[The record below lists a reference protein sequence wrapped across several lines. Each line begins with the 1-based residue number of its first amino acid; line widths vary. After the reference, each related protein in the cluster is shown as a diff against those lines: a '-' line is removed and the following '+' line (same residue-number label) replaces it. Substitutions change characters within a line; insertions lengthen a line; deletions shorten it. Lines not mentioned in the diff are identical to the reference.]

1 MAYAYIPDAN
11 RKGKLSK
18 KAGKLRFVGYS
29 LQTKGYRLIDEGT
42 SKVTI
47 RRDVIFNESDFQRD
61 STAVEVS
68 EKVNGREKD
77 EDSLVEQLEQPQKEE
92 REDVEEDQQ
101 RYPRRQRTV
110 PVRYGIDEY
119 IDIAFLGGE
128 EPRSIEEALDS
139 KLSKKWKEAADSE
152 YQSLMEN
159 GSWELVELPSGRK
172 PVGCRWVFKTKRGS
186 DGKVERYKA
195 RLVAK
200 GYTQKFGEDYDE
212 TFSPVVRYSSVRAL
226 LAFAVQ
232 NEMIIHQM
240 DVVTAFLNGTLE
252 EEIYMEQPPGYT
264 KGGEKNLVCKP
275 KRSLYGLKQSSR
287 CWNTVFKEYM
297 ESTNFKQ
304 CTADPCIFIRSEG
317 TDLTIISVY
326 VDDLI
331 IITKTPEMMRRIKD
345 SLATRF
351 KMKDLGK
358 LHYCLGITV
367 EYDEEKKCLWMHQR
381 QYIQS
386 LLERYGLSQ
395 AKTSTTPADIN
406 VKLVKDDGMS
416 KPVDP
421 VFYQSMVGSLLYT
434 AIATRPD
441 ISHAVGAVSKFNS
454 CPTEAHLTAVK
465 RIFRYLKGTINLGL
479 KYERSDDSS
488 LIGFSDAD

>member
-1 MAYAYIPDAN
+1 MTPYEKWCERKPGLSHLRVFGCMAYAYIPDAN

-18 KAGKLRFVGYS
+18 KAEKLRFVGYS

-77 EDSLVEQLEQPQKEE
+77 EDSLVEQLEQPQNEE

-101 RYPRRQRTV
+101 RYPRRQRPM

-128 EPRSIEEALDS
+128 EPQSIKEALDS

-159 GSWELVELPSGRK
+159 GTWELVELPSGRK
-172 PVGCRWVFKTKRGS
+172 PIGCRWVFKTKRGS

-195 RLVAK
+195 RLVGK

-232 NEMIIHQM
+232 NGMIIHQM
-240 DVVTAFLNGTLE
+240 DVVTAFLNGMLE

-264 KGGEKNLVCKP
+264 KGGEKNLVCKL
-275 KRSLYGLKQSSR
+275 KRSLYGLKQS
-287 CWNTVFKEYM
+287 
-297 ESTNFKQ
+297 
-304 CTADPCIFIRSEG
+304 
-317 TDLTIISVY
+317 
-326 VDDLI
+326 
-331 IITKTPEMMRRIKD
+331 
-345 SLATRF
+345 
-351 KMKDLGK
+351 
-358 LHYCLGITV
+358 GI
-367 EYDEEKKCLWMHQR
+367 Y
-381 QYIQS
+381 
-386 LLERYGLSQ
+386 
-395 AKTSTTPADIN
+395 
-406 VKLVKDDGMS
+406 
-416 KPVDP
+416 
-421 VFYQSMVGSLLYT
+421 
-434 AIATRPD
+434 
-441 ISHAVGAVSKFNS
+441 
-454 CPTEAHLTAVK
+454 
-465 RIFRYLKGTINLGL
+465 
-479 KYERSDDSS
+479 
-488 LIGFSDAD
+488 